1 MVFQHCSTYFLRV
14 HYSLLQVSEILQV
27 GMADISFDTNPRA
40 LSDGY
45 KRRLALAVQLVF
57 LINLFSIMLIFIF
70 ACSQFRIGQI
80 HILVTVGSVDI

>member
-57 LINLFSIMLIFIF
+57 LFNFFSIMLIFIF
-70 ACSQFRIGQI
+70 ACSQFQIGQI

>member
-1 MVFQHCSTYFLRV
+1 
-14 HYSLLQVSEILQV
+14 
-27 GMADISFDTNPRA
+27 MADISFDTNPRA

-57 LINLFSIMLIFIF
+57 LFNFFSIMLIFIF
-70 ACSQFRIGQI
+70 ACSQFWIGQI